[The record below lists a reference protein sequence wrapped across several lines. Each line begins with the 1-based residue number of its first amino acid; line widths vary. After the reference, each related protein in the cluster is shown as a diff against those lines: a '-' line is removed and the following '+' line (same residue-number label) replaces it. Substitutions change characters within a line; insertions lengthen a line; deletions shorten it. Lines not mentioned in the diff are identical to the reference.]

1 MKFAERL
8 APLGLAPPHAGILWS
23 LANSGGQ
30 TQQALAEHLGVLPS
44 RLVALVDE
52 LESRGLVE
60 RRSNP
65 EDRRSH
71 ELHVTEG
78 GRSALEAIGRI
89 ARAHQESLCEALSAT
104 EREQLAALLLRIAE
118 QQGLRRGVHPGFKRL
133 GRGRTREA
141 ER

>member
-8 APLGLAPPHAGILWS
+8 SPLGLTPPHAGILWALS
-23 LANSGGQ
+23 SSGGSS
-30 TQQALAEHLGVLPS
+30 QQSLAEHLGVLPS

-60 RRSNP
+60 RRDNP

-71 ELHVTEG
+71 ALHLTED
-78 GRSALEAIGRI
+78 GRSTLEAIGRTV
-89 ARAHQESLCEALSAT
+89 RAHQESLCEALTAT
-104 EREQLAALLLRIAE
+104 ELEQLAALLFRIAE
-118 QQGLRRGVHPGFKRL
+118 QQGLRRGVHPGFGRL
-133 GRGRTREA
+133 GRARTRAA